1 LSEKKVRV
9 AIAGVGNCAS
19 SLIQGIFYYKE
30 KKDVDVSGLMHE
42 EIGGYKPW
50 DLEIV
55 AAWDIDA
62 RKVGYDISEAIFNPP
77 NCTATFKKD
86 IPKLNVK
93 VRKGKVLDG
102 YPEHMKNYPPENA
115 FVLSDEKED
124 SLDTVVDILK
134 ESKADVLINYVP
146 VGAEK
151 AARFYAEACL
161 KAGVSF
167 INCMPTFIVSDEEW
181 AKKFEI
187 EGIPVIGD
195 DIKSQVGATIT
206 HRVLTQLLLD
216 RGVKIDKT
224 YQLNV
229 GGNTDFLN
237 MLERSRLATKKKSKT
252 EAVSSLIPYE
262 IDSRNIHIGP
272 SDYVPWLKDRKIAFI
287 RIEGRLFGDVPMH
300 LELRL
305 DVEDSPNSAGVAI
318 DAIRCA
324 KLARDR
330 GVGGALYSI
339 SAYTMKHP
347 PIQYPDWK
355 AKQMVEEFILG
366 KREK

>member
-1 LSEKKVRV
+1 MSDRKVKV

-19 SLIQGIFYYKE
+19 SLIQGIFYYKNR
-30 KKDVDVSGLMHE
+30 KDEDVSGLMHQDV
-42 EIGGYKPW
+42 GGYKPW
-50 DLEIV
+50 DIEIV
-55 AAWDIDA
+55 AAWDIDK

-77 NCTATFKKD
+77 NCTAKFISD

-102 YPEHMKNYPPENA
+102 YPEHMKSYPPENA

-124 SLDTVVDILK
+124 DLDTVIQILK
-134 ESKADVLINYVP
+134 ESEADVLINYVP

-161 KAGVSF
+161 NAGVSF

-181 AKKFEI
+181 SKKFEDK
-187 EGIPVIGD
+187 GIPVIGD

-216 RGVKIDKT
+216 RGVKIDRT

-237 MLERSRLATKKKSKT
+237 MLERNRLATKKRSKT
-252 EAVSSLIPYE
+252 EAVSSLISYH

-324 KLARDR
+324 KLAKDR
-330 GVGGALYSI
+330 GIAGPLYSI

-347 PIQYPDWK
+347 PVQYPDWK
-355 AKQMVEEFILG
+355 AKQMVEEFISG
-366 KREK
+366 KRER